1 MGGFIILAIVGILVW
16 GVLHF
21 NKQHNQQ
28 NRIASAD
35 RDALQEA
42 TRERDELRK
51 RVQVL
56 ERIVT
61 DENTPDAKKTKQLAS
76 EIESLRRSEDQIRE
90 DQARGHKTED
100 MSK

>member
-1 MGGFIILAIVGILVW
+1 MGGLVIIIVVAILVW

-21 NKQHNQQ
+21 NKQHNQH
-28 NRIASAD
+28 NRLAD
-35 RDALQEA
+35 AEREALNDA

-61 DENTPDAKKTKQLAS
+61 DENTPDAKKTKQLAL
-76 EIESLRRSEDQIRE
+76 SLI
-90 DQARGHKTED
+90 HI
-100 MSK
+100 